1 MSWSLYG
8 LRNFFSLMPFHCKFN
23 FRREFILS
31 ECHLTALEK
40 IFAVMV
46 LFSGVNPVIINFE
59 YVKERISEKYLSLYS
74 IVDNNTQHTYVTVVG
89 LTLKRA
95 IFNG

>member
-1 MSWSLYG
+1 
-8 LRNFFSLMPFHCKFN
+8 
-23 FRREFILS
+23 
-31 ECHLTALEK
+31 
-40 IFAVMV
+40 MV

-59 YVKERISEKYLSLYS
+59 YVEKRISEKYLSLYS

-95 IFNG
+95 KFNG